1 MTIDILIQ
9 ASIAVISAIAG
20 AVLLFT
26 IKLNHDKLCALISFS
41 AGALFG
47 AAVFTVLPESFGIIS
62 YWETILGFASGYALF
77 WLISKYYYHIC
88 PACSASHFDEQQTKK
103 FSEIVLTLTTVL
115 SFHSLL
121 DGIAIAS
128 GNASHSHHENSLFI
142 AITTHKFPEG
152 LALASLMLGAGY
164 KKIKILSFVLIIES
178 TTIAGAVI
186 GILFL
191 EQAVNPVWLGIIM
204 SHIAG
209 GFIYLAFHAIFGEMM
224 KNHLKLV
231 VSTFLGGI
239 GLIFA
244 VQLIFN

>member
-1 MTIDILIQ
+1 MTLEILTQ
-9 ASIAVISAIAG
+9 ATIAVFSALAG
-20 AVLLFT
+20 ALVLFS

-47 AAVFTVLPESFGIIS
+47 AAVLTILPESLGLIS
-62 YWETILGFASGYALF
+62 YWETLIGFASGYFLF

-115 SFHSLL
+115 SFHSML

-128 GNASHSHHENSLFI
+128 GNSSHSHNENSLFI

-164 KKIKILSFVLIIES
+164 KKMKILSFVLIIES

-186 GILFL
+186 GILLL
-191 EQAVNPVWLGIIM
+191 EKSLNPVWLGVIM

-231 VSTFLGGI
+231 VTTFLGGI
-239 GLIFA
+239 ALIYLTH
-244 VQLIFN
+244 LILN